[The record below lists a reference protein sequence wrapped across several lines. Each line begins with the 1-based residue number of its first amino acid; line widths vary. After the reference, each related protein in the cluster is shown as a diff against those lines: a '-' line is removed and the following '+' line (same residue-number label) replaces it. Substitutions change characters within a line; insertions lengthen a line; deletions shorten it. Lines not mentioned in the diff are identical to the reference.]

1 MADPSSSG
9 PSWRGA
15 DRRTEVR
22 ILSANLVNYA
32 EIASQGDVPGPETIY
47 ELLGTART
55 VDLSAGG
62 CRILAREPLPVGAV
76 IDLKLQLGDAV
87 VELRGRVVRLRG
99 SAGEGEEGF
108 EVGVQFVDLDELAQD
123 GIRMYLELKGD

>member
-1 MADPSSSG
+1 MGEPG
-9 PSWRGA
+9 PSWPGQ

-32 EIASQGDVPGPETIY
+32 EIASMGGLPGPHTIY

-55 VDLSAGG
+55 LDLSAGG
-62 CRILAREPLPVGAV
+62 CRVVAREPLPVGAV
-76 IDLKLQLGDAV
+76 IDLKLQLADIV
-87 VELRGRVVRLRG
+87 IELRGRVVRLRG
-99 SAGEGEEGF
+99 GEQPDEY
-108 EVGVQFVDLDELAQD
+108 EVGIQFQDLDELAQD